1 MISLR
6 PYQQALIDDIRS
18 ALTSGYHSVCA
29 VLGCGGG
36 KSIIQGSIAAMATA
50 RNNNVLFLVHCKELC
65 QQITGTFTACGVD
78 FNRCSVMMV
87 QAVVNVQSKYGEEAA
102 MKELMGMMTEAAQ
115 RYCEATK
122 GDEKCEVLN

>member
-1 MISLR
+1 MISFR

-36 KSIIQGSIAAMATA
+36 KSIIQGSIAA
-50 RNNNVLFLVHCKELC
+50 
-65 QQITGTFTACGVD
+65 
-78 FNRCSVMMV
+78 
-87 QAVVNVQSKYGEEAA
+87 
-102 MKELMGMMTEAAQ
+102 Q